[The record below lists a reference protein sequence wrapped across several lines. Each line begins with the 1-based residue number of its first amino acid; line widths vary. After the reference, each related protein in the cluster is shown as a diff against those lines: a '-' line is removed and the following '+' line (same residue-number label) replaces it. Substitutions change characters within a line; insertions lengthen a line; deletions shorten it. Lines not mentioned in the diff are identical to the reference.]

1 MTNPFTYLELHST
14 DAARAKAF
22 YAELFGWKTSDTKVP
37 GFGVYTEIDTQ
48 EGPPAGLCAQQQ
60 QGAPSGWLA
69 YVAVPKLDEAVAQ
82 ALEVSERTVYRD
94 VRDLLLSGVP
104 IQGEAGVGYA
114 LDRSYELPPLMF
126 NEEEIEALVL
136 GARIVRAWADAKLA
150 RAAEEALQKIEGVL
164 PPKLKQKLAAAA
176 LYAPDF
182 HIKAELRSGLSDLRQ
197 AVREQKK
204 ARFRYLDKS
213 RAGSERVVQP
223 LGLYY
228 WGQAWTLAA
237 WCELREGFRNFRVD
251 RIEGLCVTGEHFEQI
266 PGRTLADFVRQIE
279 AEERRA

>member
-1 MTNPFTYLELHST
+1 MRRADRLFRIVQRLRRRGVTTAHEL
-14 DAARAKAF
+14 
-22 YAELFGWKTSDTKVP
+22 
-37 GFGVYTEIDTQ
+37 
-48 EGPPAGLCAQQQ
+48 
-60 QGAPSGWLA
+60 
-69 YVAVPKLDEAVAQ
+69 AQ

-150 RAAEEALQKIEGVL
+150 PAAEEALQKIEGVL
-164 PPKLKQKLAAAA
+164 PPRLKQRLAEAA

-182 HIKAELRSGLSDLRQ
+182 HIKAELRSGLSDLRL

-204 ARFRYLDKS
+204 ARFRYVDKTK
-213 RAGSERVVQP
+213 AGSERTVQP

-228 WGQAWTLAA
+228 WGQTWTLAA

-251 RIEGLCVTGEHFEQI
+251 RIEGLSVTSERFEQV

>member
-1 MTNPFTYLELHST
+1 MRRADRLFRIVQRLRRRGATT
-14 DAARAKAF
+14 ARD
-22 YAELFGWKTSDTKVP
+22 L
-37 GFGVYTEIDTQ
+37 
-48 EGPPAGLCAQQQ
+48 
-60 QGAPSGWLA
+60 
-69 YVAVPKLDEAVAQ
+69 AQ

-94 VRDLLLSGVP
+94 VRDLVLSGVP

-126 NEEEIEALVL
+126 DEEEIEALVL

-164 PPKLKQKLAAAA
+164 PPRLKQKLAEAA

-182 HIKAELRSGLSDLRQ
+182 HIKAALRSGLSDLRQ

-204 ARFRYLDKS
+204 ARFRYVDKAQ
-213 RAGSERVVQP
+213 AGSERTVQP

-228 WGQAWTLAA
+228 WGQTWTLAA
-237 WCELREGFRNFRVD
+237 WCELRQGFRNFRVD
-251 RIEGLCVTGEHFEQI
+251 RIEELSVTRERFEKI
-266 PGRTLADFVRQIE
+266 PGRTLADFVRQME
-279 AEERRA
+279 SEEPRA